1 MKRGVNAWIYPSNFN
16 FESVLR
22 LSKNIGFDGVELN
35 LDEEM
40 LKIDRGGRSEIS
52 DVARSLDLE
61 LPSLCTGLFWKY
73 NLASPDEKIRR
84 KGIELIKQGCIFAAD
99 IDASIFLVV
108 PGVATPEIP
117 YKYMWN
123 LSKESLL
130 EAAKIAE
137 DHAVI
142 IGVENVWNK
151 FLYSP
156 LEFRSFVE
164 EINHPNVKVYF
175 DVGNAFLLGYPEQ
188 WIKHLADL
196 IVCVHIKDFQISTMQ
211 FKPLFQGDIPW
222 QRIMKALSEVGYKG
236 FLNVEVS
243 PYPGHPLKAAMDS
256 KTALDIMLSMI

>member
-1 MKRGVNAWIYPSNFN
+1 LKRGVNAWIYPSSFN
-16 FESVLR
+16 FESVLH
-22 LSKNIGFDGVELN
+22 LSKTIGFDGVELN

-40 LKIDRGGRSEIS
+40 LKTDREGRSKIA
-52 DVARSLDLE
+52 DVAKSLDLE

-84 KGIELIKQGCIFAAD
+84 KSIELMKQGCSFAAD
-99 IDASIFLVV
+99 IDASVFLVV

-117 YKYMWN
+117 YKDIWN

-130 EAAKIAE
+130 EAAKVAE
-137 DHAVI
+137 DHAVT
-142 IGVENVWNK
+142 IGIENVWNK

-256 KTALDIMLSMI
+256 KTALDMMLSMI